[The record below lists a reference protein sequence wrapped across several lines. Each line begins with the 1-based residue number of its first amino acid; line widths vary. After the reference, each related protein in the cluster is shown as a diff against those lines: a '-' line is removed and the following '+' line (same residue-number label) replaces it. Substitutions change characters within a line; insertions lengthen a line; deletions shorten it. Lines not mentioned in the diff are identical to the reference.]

1 MKIAIFGAT
10 GMVGSRIAAE
20 LRSRGHQVT
29 GYSRRGSDST
39 RAGTLTDGAL
49 VATVAAGHDAVVS
62 AIGPSRSGE
71 PHSEFIE
78 AITAAAA
85 NLHGTRLFVV
95 GGAGTLR
102 VNGVRLVDSPNSPSH
117 TAPKRWL
124 TPRRSTHLSR
134 LRRTWTGSTFPRR
147 RSSSR
152 ENARVHT
159 ALQATPRPGRASR
172 PRIMRSRSLTNSST
186 RHTAVS
192 VLRSPIDAVHERTTL
207 S

>member
-1 MKIAIFGAT
+1 
-10 GMVGSRIAAE
+10 MVGSRIAAE

-71 PHSEFIE
+71 PHSEFID
-78 AITAAAA
+78 AITTAAA

-102 VNGVRLVDSPNSPSH
+102 VNGIRLVDSPNSPSH
-117 TAPKRWL
+117 TAPK
-124 TPRRSTHLSR
+124 H
-134 LRRTWTGSTFPRR
+134 
-147 RSSSR
+147 
-152 ENARVHT
+152 
-159 ALQATPRPGRASR
+159 
-172 PRIMRSRSLTNSST
+172 
-186 RHTAVS
+186 
-192 VLRSPIDAVHERTTL
+192 
-207 S
+207 

>member
-1 MKIAIFGAT
+1 
-10 GMVGSRIAAE
+10 MVGSRIAAE

-102 VNGVRLVDSPNSPSH
+102 VNGVRLVDSPEFPEPYRAEALAH
-117 TAPKRWL
+117 AAALDTLEQTAQD
-124 TPRRSTHLSR
+124 
-134 LRRTWTGSTFPRR
+134 
-147 RSSSR
+147 
-152 ENARVHT
+152 V
-159 ALQATPRPGRASR
+159 
-172 PRIMRSRSLTNSST
+172 
-186 RHTAVS
+186 
-192 VLRSPIDAVHERTTL
+192 D
-207 S
+207 

>member
-78 AITAAAA
+78 AITAVAA

-95 GGAGTLR
+95 GGAGTPASTGYAWSTPR
-102 VNGVRLVDSPNSPSH
+102 IPR
-117 TAPKRWL
+117 AI
-124 TPRRSTHLSR
+124 PRRSAGSR
-134 LRRTWTGSTFPRR
+134 RG
-147 RSSSR
+147 
-152 ENARVHT
+152 A
-159 ALQATPRPGRASR
+159 
-172 PRIMRSRSLTNSST
+172 
-186 RHTAVS
+186 RHT
-192 VLRSPIDAVHERTTL
+192 
-207 S
+207 